1 MGTFAI
7 IIILLVILFFLRGSI
22 QNDAEKQDGTSV
34 LNAGARWKWEQRLDI
49 VVLIVAIIKG
59 TAIFKSYKWFAN
71 SNS

>member
-7 IIILLVILFFLRGSI
+7 IIILLVILFFLEGPFKMT
-22 QNDAEKQDGTSV
+22 QKKQDGTSV

-59 TAIFKSYKWFAN
+59 TAIFKGTSIN
-71 SNS
+71 

>member
-1 MGTFAI
+1 MT
-7 IIILLVILFFLRGSI
+7 
-22 QNDAEKQDGTSV
+22 QKKQDGTSV